1 MARRASD
8 GQEQYQRPGAAGSVL
23 ETCGRDRVGT
33 SRELAVAVLPR
44 DPRFPPRERGTGER
58 RDAGRGNSS
67 ACRIAAGR
75 RPKIALALRRVA
87 GNWTTKSRSTNRASA
102 AGTARCSRPWTSLRR
117 GCGARCRW
125 SERVLFAR
133 QPLRRCFWVPTNG
146 HTMKGEL
153 FGGLGGGVRDAGGDG
168 VLGAGVSR
176 HWPPATATEQVSD
189 VTRPRNPCRIRRPVT
204 NGVTGGCYHS
214 GWRLTGRRPHSLPS
228 RK

>member
-102 AGTARCSRPWTSLRR
+102 AGTARCSRPWTSSRL
-117 GCGARCRW
+117 GCDACCRW
-125 SERVLFAR
+125 SEPHGQRDRAEQSSARSGCPNELQSGRSWLQSWRSRRKCLVLAD
-133 QPLRRCFWVPTNG
+133 
-146 HTMKGEL
+146 H
-153 FGGLGGGVRDAGGDG
+153 
-168 VLGAGVSR
+168 
-176 HWPPATATEQVSD
+176 
-189 VTRPRNPCRIRRPVT
+189 
-204 NGVTGGCYHS
+204 
-214 GWRLTGRRPHSLPS
+214 
-228 RK
+228 